1 MVPRSWFLDTIFH
14 CKEAGLLG
22 EKAYFNTDKVQ
33 MSQNDFLY
41 LRVRS
46 TQNNAIVFNGK
57 RLKGSVLTTSI
68 QHSIRDFSQGS

>member
-1 MVPRSWFLDTIFH
+1 
-14 CKEAGLLG
+14 
-22 EKAYFNTDKVQ
+22 

-68 QHSIRDFSQGS
+68 QHSIRDFSQGSQARKINKKHKNWKGRNEIIWKWHDLVY